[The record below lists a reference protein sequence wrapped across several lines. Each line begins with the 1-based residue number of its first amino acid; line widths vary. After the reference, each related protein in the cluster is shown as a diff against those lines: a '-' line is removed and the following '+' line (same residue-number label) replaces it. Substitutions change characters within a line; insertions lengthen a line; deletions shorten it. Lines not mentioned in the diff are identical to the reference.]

1 MLEISR
7 LHAAYGQVQVLKGID
22 LEVRAGEIVTLIGPN
37 GAGKTTLLLSIM
49 GFLKGLQGEMT
60 FAGQNILNADS
71 EAIVGLGLSMVPE
84 DRGLFP
90 PLTVVENLLLG
101 AYLRLTG
108 KGKSKAARAQ
118 VNADLERIFE
128 LFPILKSRL
137 KQPVGTLS
145 GGQQQMVAIGR
156 AFMANPRLLLLDEP
170 SLGLAPLVIK
180 EIFKAIS
187 VLNQNGVTIL
197 LVEQNANLALKLAN
211 RGYVI
216 ENGRIQI
223 SGSAAELLD
232 HPEVK
237 QAYLGKEHKAV

>member
-1 MLEISR
+1 MLEISK

-22 LEVRAGEIVTLIGPN
+22 LEVGAGEIVTLIGPN

-49 GFLKGLQGEMT
+49 GFLKGLQGEMR
-60 FAGQNILNADS
+60 FVGQNILNADP
-71 EAIVGLGLSMVPE
+71 ETIVGLGLSMVPE

-90 PLTVVENLLLG
+90 PLTVGENLLLG

-108 KGKSKAARAQ
+108 KGKSKAAKAQ
-118 VNADLERIFE
+118 VNADMEQIFE

-237 QAYLGKEHKAV
+237 QAYLGKEHKAM

>member
-1 MLEISR
+1 MLEISK

-49 GFLKGLQGEMT
+49 GFMKGLQGQLR
-60 FAGQNILNADS
+60 FAGENILNA
-71 EAIVGLGLSMVPE
+71 EAERIVGLGLSMVPE

-90 PLTVVENLLLG
+90 PLSVGENLLLG

-108 KGKSKAARAQ
+108 KGKSKEARNQ
-118 VNADLERIFE
+118 VNADMEQIFE

-156 AFMANPRLLLLDEP
+156 AFMAKPQLLLLDEP

-180 EIFKAIS
+180 EIFKAIT

-197 LVEQNANLALKLAN
+197 LVEQNANLALKIAN

-223 SGSAAELLD
+223 TGSAAELMD

-237 QAYLGKEHKAV
+237 QAYLGKEHKAM

>member
-1 MLEISR
+1 MLEIVK
-7 LHAAYGQVQVLKGID
+7 LNAAYGQVEVLKGID

-49 GFLKGLQGEMT
+49 GFLKGRRGKIT
-60 FAGQNILNADS
+60 FAGQNLLDL
-71 EAIVGLGLSMVPE
+71 EPEQIVNLGVSMAPE

-90 PLTVVENLLLG
+90 PLTVSENLTLG

-108 KGKSKAARAQ
+108 RKKSKTAKTQ
-118 VNADLERIFE
+118 VNADLEQVLE

-156 AFMANPRLLLLDEP
+156 AFMTKPRLLLLDEP

-180 EIFKAIS
+180 EIFKAITI
-187 VLNQNGVTIL
+187 LNQNGVTIL
-197 LVEQNANLALKLAN
+197 LVEQNANLALKMAN
-211 RGYVI
+211 RGYVM

-223 SGSAAELLD
+223 TGSATELLN

-237 QAYLGKEHKAV
+237 QAYLGRSYGVG